1 MCTCVKIEQAVMV
14 LQTLYLMGGRKFL
27 VNNIWPLGCSPGYS
41 SASCCNE
48 TINKLLFPYNDTL
61 PAVLMKLQ
69 AELHGSFF
77 SCSNDFQFVSDLK
90 SNVTQYGMLQLFLF
104 FRYLTNLVY

>member
-1 MCTCVKIEQAVMV
+1 
-14 LQTLYLMGGRKFL
+14 
-27 VNNIWPLGCSPGYS
+27 
-41 SASCCNE
+41 
-48 TINKLLFPYNDTL
+48 
-61 PAVLMKLQ
+61 MKLQ

-104 FRYLTNLVY
+104 IRYLTNLVY